1 MLSRLTFLPSDLNL
15 DEMEDMK
22 ESGPA
27 GLYYINPAT
36 RDVARCRRK
45 ALEEGTHLTLEVG
58 DCSRGETFVWGE
70 QRFAGDTV
78 QVSCLHHCPQL
89 ASLCIGYNLG
99 CWSLLS
105 LSSLTAVYRSSVPS
119 SPSPVQGITWQE
131 PLDDPRHYSYLW
143 VCRGAEGELCLVSL
157 YSLVCRERGPES
169 YQDLETVSLRW
180 EHFLA
185 GDQQTAT
192 TSSRLISL
200 ETLETSLSSA
210 DADTEKDP
218 GTDLSLVCLVW
229 ETEDQG
235 TRVCYLGMWDI
246 NFWYQAQMPSC
257 LEESGDVVCPYL
269 SMCEVR
275 QASSLRLTDDL
286 Y

>member
-1 MLSRLTFLPSDLNL
+1 MKSYPSDLNM
-15 DEMEDMK
+15 DELEDLK

-27 GLYYINPAT
+27 GLYFINPGT

-45 ALEEGTHLTLEVG
+45 ALEEGTHLALELG
-58 DCSRGETFVWGE
+58 DSSRGEMFVWGD
-70 QRFAGDTV
+70 QRFAGETV
-78 QVSCLHHCPQL
+78 QVSCLLHCPQL

-105 LSSLTAVYRSSVPS
+105 LSSLSAVYMSSVPP
-119 SPSPVQGITWQE
+119 SPSPVQGMTWQE

-143 VCRGAEGELCLVSL
+143 VCRGAEGELSLASL
-157 YSLVCRERGPES
+157 YSLVCRQRGVES

-180 EHFLA
+180 EHFLT
-185 GDQQTAT
+185 GDHTT
-192 TSSRLISL
+192 PNTSSRLISV

-210 DADTEKDP
+210 DTDTEKEV

-229 ETEDQG
+229 ETMEEG
-235 TRVCYLGMWDI
+235 SRVCYLGMWDI
-246 NFWYQAQMPSC
+246 NCWYQAQMPSC
-257 LEESGDVVCPYL
+257 VEESADVVCPYL

-275 QASSLRLTDDL
+275 QDSRLRLTDDL